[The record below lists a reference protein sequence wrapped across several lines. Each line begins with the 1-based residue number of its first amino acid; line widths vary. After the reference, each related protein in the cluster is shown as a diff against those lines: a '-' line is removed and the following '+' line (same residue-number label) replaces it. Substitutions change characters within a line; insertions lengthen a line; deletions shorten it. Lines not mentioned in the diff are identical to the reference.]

1 MTSSTV
7 RIGCEIDP
15 IDARTYYSRAYLFAI
30 LIFPAQVIKAEADA
44 QHLWYTRRAG
54 TLAKSELIAAIYDK
68 ALKRRDYSGIIKKD
82 EEKEKENAKE
92 GEKKKDGKKRDSGV
106 GSTNVLRS
114 ELPCMAYLISTAL
127 LIGCSS
133 LFFYS
138 RLNTAPFRPII
149 HSFG

>member
-54 TLAKSELIAAIYDK
+54 TRAKSELIAAIYDK

-92 GEKKKDGKKRDSGV
+92 GEKKKDGKKRDSRKDDPKTG
-106 GSTNVLRS
+106 
-114 ELPCMAYLISTAL
+114 AD
-127 LIGCSS
+127 IGKIVNLMTTDSNKVRI
-133 LFFYS
+133 FIF
-138 RLNTAPFRPII
+138 
-149 HSFG
+149 